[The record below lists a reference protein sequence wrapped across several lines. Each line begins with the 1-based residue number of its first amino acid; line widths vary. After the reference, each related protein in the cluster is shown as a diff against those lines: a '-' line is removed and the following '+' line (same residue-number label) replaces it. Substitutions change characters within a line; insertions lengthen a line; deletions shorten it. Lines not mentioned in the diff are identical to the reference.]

1 MENGQRTASGQVD
14 SNKRRYFVL
23 GLAILFCAFL
33 ISLSAFVAY
42 SASRV
47 PPHSSPNWL
56 IHPMTIYSPFTLHK
70 GDAFQGA
77 ADRLEIPVYPGAI
90 PLEVNTFAWKADQ
103 SSSAT
108 VATGLAVV
116 RFQVKA
122 PLLDVNSWYQ
132 GNFPKPYSQLRKE
145 QMLSGPA
152 KEQWFQKLD
161 VRVNEDTTLYQAT
174 DSSRVR
180 GVIVESPGNS
190 SGTEVTLFYY
200 SEGR

>member
-1 MENGQRTASGQVD
+1 MENTQHSASVQLD

-23 GLAILFCAFL
+23 GLVILFCAFL
-33 ISLSAFVAY
+33 MSLSAFVAY

-47 PPHSSPNWL
+47 PPHSPPNWL

-70 GDAFQGA
+70 GNAFQGA

-116 RFQVKA
+116 RLQMKV
-122 PLLDVNSWYQ
+122 PLSDVNSWYQ

-145 QMLSGPA
+145 QILSGPA

-161 VRVNEDTTLYQAT
+161 VRVSEDTTLYQAT

-190 SGTEVTLFYY
+190 SSTQVTLFYY